1 MDQNLN
7 NDTINLNNIVQPPK
21 FSQFNVNQQVSNQ
34 VQPQVISTPISVQ
47 QESITLNNTNTVSNI
62 ANSSVQ
68 SVQAE
73 PLTITSA
80 NTVASN
86 ADINSINLNANNIVV
101 SSQVSE
107 QASNNIIKEPITS
120 DEFAISTEK
129 LNLLVRNLSRVATH
143 EPTRMITCNYELDF
157 SENGLVMYATDEANI
172 CKGMDTSVK
181 FVNKFHTGVD
191 SITFKSLISKI
202 TTDVVKFVP
211 DPETR
216 ILTIIAGRNTFRI
229 PEAYDLSTGQPFEC
243 KHRILSDDIQFEYTE
258 PVKIDYNRFKQALC
272 GAIPFMSQ
280 FYSSNNHLEGIF
292 FGDQICATDEEIIFT
307 RDNQDDIKTN
317 HFYLTSNAAKLL
329 NDVVFD
335 GEVSISF
342 AKTAQ
347 GDVVGVRFISDSM
360 VVDLATDPY
369 QQKAFPINNIEPII
383 DKCRTF
389 DKSFKINKQALKN
402 ALDIATLY
410 NKDNSDN
417 VAGVILF
424 DIDSVNKEFRIRDL
438 QYGSDQRVP
447 IEIVLPVASAEFKL
461 NLAGFQSILST
472 YAEDILTFRVYDKFI
487 AITVDNAEDNLVE
500 IISIADDD

>member
-7 NDTINLNNIVQPPK
+7 NDTINLNNVVQPPK
-21 FSQFNVNQQVSNQ
+21 FSQFNLNQQVSNQ
-34 VQPQVISTPISVQ
+34 IQPQVISTPISVQ
-47 QESITLNNTNTVSNI
+47 QESITLSNSNTTVSNI
-62 ANSSVQ
+62 IGN

-73 PLTITSA
+73 PVTISSVNTVANSA
-80 NTVASN
+80 NT
-86 ADINSINLNANNIVV
+86 NNNVV
-101 SSQVSE
+101 SSQISE
-107 QASNNIIKEPITS
+107 QASNNIIKEPIIS

-129 LNLLVRNLSRVATH
+129 LNLIVRNLSRVAIH

-157 SENGLVMYATDEANI
+157 SENGLVMYATDEANVF
-172 CKGMDTSVK
+172 KGVDTSVK

-216 ILTIIAGRNTFRI
+216 ILTIVAGRNTFRI

-258 PVKIDYNRFKQALC
+258 PVKIDYNKFKQALS
-272 GAIPFMSQ
+272 GAIPFMSG
-280 FYSSNNHLEGIF
+280 FYSSNNNLEGIL
-292 FGDQICATDEEIIFT
+292 FGDQICATNEEIIFA
-307 RDNQDDIKTN
+307 RDNQNNIKTN
-317 HFYLTSNAAKLL
+317 PFYLSHDTSKLL

-335 GEVSISF
+335 GEVSMSF

-347 GDVVGVRFISDSM
+347 GDTVGVRFISDSM

-369 QQKAFPINNIEPII
+369 HQKAFPIDSIEAVITR
-383 DKCRTF
+383 CRTF

-410 NKDNSDN
+410 NNDNSDN
-417 VAGVILF
+417 VAGVVLF
-424 DIDSVNKEFRIRDL
+424 NIDPVNKEFRIRDL

-447 IEIVLPVASAEFKL
+447 IEIVLPLSSVEFKL

-472 YAEDILTFRVYDKFI
+472 YAEDNLTFRIYDKFI
-487 AITVDNAEDNLVE
+487 AVTVDNAEDNLVE